1 MSSTVLIVDDAEFM
15 RVMLREILADAGLQV
30 VGEAANG
37 EEAVRLYNELRP
49 DLITLD
55 ITMPVLDGVEA
66 LKRILALDP
75 RATAVM
81 VSALGQKQKVLEA
94 IQSGARDFLIKP
106 FDPDRVRATIDRL
119 VEQAVG

>member
-15 RVMLREILADAGLQV
+15 RVMLREILVDAGLQV